1 MDPEA
6 LAPTQSQH
14 SFHSAAL
21 TSIFCDLEVSSV
33 EPVLR
38 DPDIV
43 SSEALAPAG
52 ELWWETIGEP
62 ATTAVDPTGLAP
74 SK

>member
-21 TSIFCDLEVSSV
+21 TSIFCDLKVSSV
-33 EPVLR
+33 EPVPR

-43 SSEALAPAG
+43 SFEVLAPAG
-52 ELWWETIGEP
+52 ELWWETIAEP
-62 ATTAVDPTGLAP
+62 ATTAVDPAGLAP